1 MRALETAR
9 EGLAGGLRRSEP
21 NNNSIEISYQPGSTN
36 LPLKFQICLFIP
48 FLPSLIGETNCKQ
61 TKHCHSC
68 LIFSFS
74 LLGIRSQILSD
85 LSLSFTPHSPSPQL
99 WYHQHALVFLF
110 FWMKFI
116 SSPAITLWAR
126 NVCREFKMNFTVK
139 LNFHVIPRDL
149 SSCAGNGEVSFLSLF
164 Y

>member
-9 EGLAGGLRRSEP
+9 GLAGGLRGSEP

-68 LIFSFS
+68 LIFSLS
-74 LLGIRSQILSD
+74 LLGICSQILSD
-85 LSLSFTPHSPSPQL
+85 LSLSFTPHLPSPQL
-99 WYHQHALVFLF
+99 WYHQHALIFVFRDEVYKFTSNHTELEMSVGNLKWISLWSWISALF
-110 FWMKFI
+110 LMA
-116 SSPAITLWAR
+116 SD
-126 NVCREFKMNFTVK
+126 
-139 LNFHVIPRDL
+139 HVPVMERY
-149 SSCAGNGEVSFLSLF
+149 LSLF